1 MHSKKG
7 EIAISDWSK
16 LTKIYAMFTPWNLA
30 EIKLAC
36 DGLSAVYKKHCHIS
50 LFLAWMIPIMV

>member
-7 EIAISDWSK
+7 EIAVSDRGE

-36 DGLSAVYKKHCHIS
+36 DGLSAVYKSNAIYLC
-50 LFLAWMIPIMV
+50 F